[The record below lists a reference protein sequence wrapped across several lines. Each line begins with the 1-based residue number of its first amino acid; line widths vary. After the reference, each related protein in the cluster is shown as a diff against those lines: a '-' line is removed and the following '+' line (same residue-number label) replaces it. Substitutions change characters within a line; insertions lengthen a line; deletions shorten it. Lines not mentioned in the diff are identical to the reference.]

1 GTGQSQGSC
10 IPDCT
15 DQQDCSESQCSIP
28 NDVISQ
34 PEKRLKKSDI
44 NDSRYLLWVS
54 NLADEVKAA
63 HLKEL
68 FSQYGRVVSTKI
80 VARAVSAQTADDNSS
95 RQERCG
101 LVQLASAEEVD
112 RCQQQLN
119 QLEFHGQQIS
129 VARSPPVAPRQKN
142 ADKACKNDKVATGT
156 ASTVSESLPD
166 SSSDKRPDPLTE
178 SKKQSPAVNKP
189 PAPGKSG
196 LPKSP
201 NKSQQSK
208 ASSEKSN
215 AAYTKKKPSSSSSA
229 KSASASKPEKA
240 RPTLLMSYSKQ
251 PIPEEAASSS
261 SGSRSTKRYSSHSAA
276 LSRTSGAAARRH
288 RKSRLLR
295 QEQQQQQ
302 SQAPYPD
309 SPLPNPPAEL
319 DHPIQ
324 RPTLLHSA
332 ASVRSDDLRHL
343 LESARC
349 ARGGATQQ
357 PSPLMS
363 LGVADSAQTAP
374 IGAWHRQQHHHHQ
387 SPSITQQQE
396 LLLMQ
401 REIQREHEQ
410 LEAERRQLQWER
422 ERALSEE
429 RRVMREQEDFRRM
442 REQMERELRDKW
454 ERKKWERDQRSR
466 KDRNPRS
473 RSRSRSGRRASHSTA
488 RSSRDPSASSRD
500 RRRSSRRRSR
510 SRSRSSRHRYE
521 HRRSPS
527 GPTQPW
533 PSGSTASISNYS
545 GQHQP
550 DAYYRHVDAQELLQ
564 QQQQQ
569 QQRPPPMFLGAG
581 HSAIGTG
588 QQSINQSS
596 LSSNSFYNV
605 ARGHFY

>member
-1 GTGQSQGSC
+1 MPFHLQHLTGTGQSQGSC

-80 VARAVSAQTADDNSS
+80 VARAVSAQISDDNSS

-142 ADKACKNDKVATGT
+142 ADKEACKNDKVATGT

-166 SSSDKRPDPLTE
+166 SSSDKRPDPLPE
-178 SKKQSPAVNKP
+178 SKKQSPAANKP

-208 ASSEKSN
+208 ASSDKSN
-215 AAYTKKKPSSSSSA
+215 AAYTNKKPSSSSSA

-261 SGSRSTKRYSSHSAA
+261 GSRSTKRNSSHSAA

-295 QEQQQQQ
+295 QEQKQ

-309 SPLPNPPAEL
+309 SPLPDPPAEL

-324 RPTLLHSA
+324 RPTLLHPA

-387 SPSITQQQE
+387 SPSISQQQE

-442 REQMERELRDKW
+442 REQMERELRDEW
-454 ERKKWERDQRSR
+454 ERKKWEQDQRSR

-488 RSSRDPSASSRD
+488 RSRPSPEQPSAKS
-500 RRRSSRRRSR
+500 
-510 SRSRSSRHRYE
+510 
-521 HRRSPS
+521 
-527 GPTQPW
+527 QPQ
-533 PSGSTASISNYS
+533 S
-545 GQHQP
+545 QQP
-550 DAYYRHVDAQELLQ
+550 
-564 QQQQQ
+564 
-569 QQRPPPMFLGAG
+569 
-581 HSAIGTG
+581 
-588 QQSINQSS
+588 SS
-596 LSSNSFYNV
+596 LRAPSQSVGSNT
-605 ARGHFY
+605 ALA

>member
-1 GTGQSQGSC
+1 MPFHLQHLTGTGQSQGSC

-142 ADKACKNDKVATGT
+142 ADKACKND
-156 ASTVSESLPD
+156 
-166 SSSDKRPDPLTE
+166 
-178 SKKQSPAVNKP
+178 KQSPAVNKP

-488 RSSRDPSASSRD
+488 RSR
-500 RRRSSRRRSR
+500 
-510 SRSRSSRHRYE
+510 
-521 HRRSPS
+521 
-527 GPTQPW
+527 
-533 PSGSTASISNYS
+533 
-545 GQHQP
+545 
-550 DAYYRHVDAQELLQ
+550 
-564 QQQQQ
+564 
-569 QQRPPPMFLGAG
+569 
-581 HSAIGTG
+581 
-588 QQSINQSS
+588 
-596 LSSNSFYNV
+596 
-605 ARGHFY
+605 